1 MNVYQLMYREG
12 ENDNNLKTA
21 AVSACVLVVQCIHLF
36 HEDESDHSVRTKTE
50 VIWPEALP

>member
-1 MNVYQLMYREG
+1 MYREG
-12 ENDNNLKTA
+12 VNDNNLKTA